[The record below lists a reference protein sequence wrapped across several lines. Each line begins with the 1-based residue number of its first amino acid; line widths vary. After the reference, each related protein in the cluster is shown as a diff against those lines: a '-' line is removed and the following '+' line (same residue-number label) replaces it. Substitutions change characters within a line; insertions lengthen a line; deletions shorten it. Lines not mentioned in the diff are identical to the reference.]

1 MNWPV
6 YDPHSA
12 RAALLLDG
20 RPSPS
25 PMAHLRDAK
34 CALWDAQFDAA
45 LEAAGSPGFQPA
57 VGRR

>member
-1 MNWPV
+1 M